1 MAKNKSDTER
11 RAMLI
16 ARIDA
21 ARALIGAIDARSVIP
36 HTDYPARFCEEIVH
50 PETREVIVGAFE
62 AVDSCA
68 LSALLDAG
76 ADTFIVEAAGI
87 RYRLTAVDL

>member
-1 MAKNKSDTER
+1 MAKNKLAAPMVKVGRRIHTELR
-11 RAMLI
+11 VEYVTI
-16 ARIDA
+16 
-21 ARALIGAIDARSVIP
+21 VIP